1 MKIFVSVCSYR
12 DPLLKYT
19 IRSLLDNK
27 SHRHDVTIGIL
38 EQTVFEGSLET
49 LDPELVAHPN
59 VRYKRIDPIFS
70 EGVGWARHVNALQV
84 EDEDLFYQVDS
95 HMLFDPNWDRQLVN
109 DWRKGVMKH
118 NTNKIIITGSCKNFD
133 LDKDGLPI
141 TDEEFHPMTSTV
153 KYFEYQPS
161 DILGATGMLIP
172 ATKEIEPSIYT
183 FAGNFFTHVE
193 WLKDVGINPRIFFD
207 GEEQWMML
215 KSFMEGYK
223 IYHPRVVTCYH
234 YINTGKY
241 ITKQWHEPI
250 ITDEQYGFFVRRS
263 VNEFKKLI
271 EETDEDILEAFHK
284 YSGVDYINKRIDDW
298 ALLNPPEPKPLV

>member
-12 DPLLKYT
+12 DPLLRHT

-27 SHRHDVTIGIL
+27 SQRHEVTIGIF
-38 EQTVFEGSLET
+38 EQTAHEGSLET
-49 LDPELVAHPN
+49 LDPELTTHTN

-70 EGVGWARHVNALQV
+70 EGVGWARHINALQV
-84 EDEDLFYQVDS
+84 EDEELFYQVDS

-109 DWRKGVMKH
+109 DWRKGAALH

-133 LDKDGLPI
+133 I
-141 TDEEFHPMTSTV
+141 DEEGNLIKHVEYHPVSCKV
-153 KYFEYQPS
+153 KYFPYQSS
-161 DILGATGMLIP
+161 DILGVSGILIP
-172 ATKEIEPSIYT
+172 ATKELVPSNYT

-215 KSFMEGYK
+215 RSFIEGYR
-223 IYHPRVVTCYH
+223 IYYHRSIICYH
-234 YINTGKY
+234 YVNTGKY

-250 ITDEQYGFFVRRS
+250 ITDDQYSFFVRRS

-271 EETDEDILEAFHK
+271 DNADEDVLETF
-284 YSGVDYINKRIDDW
+284 YEYTGVDYINKKIDSH
-298 ALLNPPEPKPLV
+298 ALLTPVE